1 MLSDGCLPYFS
12 GDIWEQFLRAWE
24 KNVYQFVPG
33 FKAFRILVRDQ
44 VSMTHYDLDSM
55 MSIRGFGRVLIH
67 AKHQVLTAVL
77 TPEACS
83 QCHNTICR
91 RMKINLAPNELVLA
105 RVRTLSHR
113 DTTHQHR
120 DTKHQRQSVT
130 TSRAAAGLK
139 CANYGCSL
147 RRQKPN
153 IGAVRVVTGSWGVS
167 ILTGAPETMLA
178 SLFSSFYHDDCPL
191 PQ

>member
-1 MLSDGCLPYFS
+1 M
-12 GDIWEQFLRAWE
+12 
-24 KNVYQFVPG
+24 PG
-33 FKAFRILVRDQ
+33 SEAFRILVSGRG
-44 VSMTHYDLDSM
+44 SMSHYCLDSM
-55 MSIRGFGRVLIH
+55 ISIDGFGGVLIH
-67 AKHQVLTAVL
+67 TEHQVLTTVP

-83 QCHNTICR
+83 LCHKMICC

-153 IGAVRVVTGSWGVS
+153 IGAVRVVTGSRGVS